1 MLEPCRQLTAVD
13 RHAVSHAL
21 IRTIVSQRSLA
32 TLLPAALLGI
42 VAFTLV
48 LIVTEPPGPGLDPD
62 ALQYMGAAE
71 SVAAHLEYRVPMA
84 EWASADSTS
93 PLAHFPPGFSTALAL
108 PVRLGL
114 APMQAARLV
123 EALAAAVTVTVLV
136 LLVGG
141 ATTPLAGILVAV
153 ALFAIDAMHEV
164 HVSVLSEPLFLAC
177 LALTLAAMVRAP
189 DRPLRAGVPA
199 ALGALTR
206 YAGISLVGA
215 VALWQLLQRV
225 PLKTRL
231 RRAALAVLPALLLQG
246 AWVLRTRHMAGPTAI
261 RRFAMYTGG
270 LRATVVQGGAT
281 LADWL
286 VPDPDAQT
294 EPMAHHGWLALAAG
308 VVLLVVVAAGARR
321 AWRLARAT
329 RATDVAPSPD
339 AWRLIAAS
347 LVLIACYGGMFLM
360 SRLLADPAIPLDN
373 RILAPVLLL
382 ATTIAATTIALWW
395 CTAHSTPARIAVI
408 GALLGWWTASAAV
421 TYAAADYALTQGSD
435 FAGEQWRRSELLAW
449 ARRDGAAHPL
459 YTNWPAAT
467 YFHLHRPSRLVPLR
481 NDARALAAFPD
492 TLRMRDGR
500 ALVFD
505 VSGAEYATAEQLAG
519 LRGLRVVARL
529 EDGVVLAAAGAPAG
543 RPHIH

>member
-1 MLEPCRQLTAVD
+1 LKQSRSVD
-13 RHAVSHAL
+13 RNAL

-48 LIVTEPPGPGLDPD
+48 LVITEPPGPGLDPD

-71 SVAAHLEYRVPMA
+71 SVAAHLEYRVPTA
-84 EWASADSTS
+84 EWSSADSTS

-114 APMQAARLV
+114 APTQAARLV
-123 EALAAAVTVTVLV
+123 EALAAGVTVTVLV

-153 ALFAIDAMHEV
+153 ALFAMDAMHEV

-177 LALTLAAMVRAP
+177 LALTLAAMVHAP

-215 VALWQLLQRV
+215 AALWQLFQRA
-225 PLKTRL
+225 PLTTRL
-231 RRAALAVLPALLLQG
+231 RRAAEAVLPALVLQG
-246 AWVLRTRHMAGPTAI
+246 VWVLRTRRMAGPTAI
-261 RRFAMYTGG
+261 RRFAVYTGG
-270 LRATVVQGGAT
+270 LGATLAQGGAT
-281 LADWL
+281 LAGWL
-286 VPDPDAQT
+286 VPDPDASAT
-294 EPMAHHGWLALAAG
+294 PMPHHGGLALAAG
-308 VVLLVVVAAGARR
+308 ALLLVVVGVGARR
-321 AWRLARAT
+321 AWRLARTPAND
-329 RATDVAPSPD
+329 AAPSTT

-347 LVLIACYGGMFLM
+347 VVLMACYAGMLLA

-373 RILAPVLLL
+373 RLLAPVLLL

-395 CTAHSTPARIAVI
+395 CAARSAPARVAVAA
-408 GALLGWWTASAAV
+408 ALLAWWTASAAV
-421 TYAAADYALTQGSD
+421 TEDDAEYALTQGSD

-449 ARRDGAAHPL
+449 ARADGMTHPL
-459 YTNWPAAT
+459 YSNWSAPL
-467 YFHLHRPSRLVPLR
+467 YFYLHRPSRLVPLR
-481 NDARALAAFPD
+481 DDAGALAAFPD
-492 TLRMRDGR
+492 TLRARDGR

-505 VSGAEYATAEQLAG
+505 VAGEEYATAEQLAG
-519 LRGLRVVARL
+519 VRGLRVVARL
-529 EDGVVLAAAGAPAG
+529 EDGVVLAASTTAE
-543 RPHIH
+543 RRR